1 MTIKY
6 PDIVQQSFYSMLIS
20 LNKVQ
25 EGPQKSLDELDSY
38 MILQSN
44 ICIFKDWLWPGIH
57 DSTIQWST
65 TGISCLRFFNRCFH
79 TDIENTSRTFMQQR
93 SIWERDWKLQT
104 ETSCTVSSPV
114 SSPAGIYNDWTCW
127 LRTLYF

>member
-6 PDIVQQSFYSMLIS
+6 PYILQQSFYSMLIS
-20 LNKVQ
+20 LNNVQ
-25 EGPQKSLDELDSY
+25 EGPQNSLDELDSY
-38 MILQSN
+38 LILQSN

-65 TGISCLRFFNRCFH
+65 AGIICLRFFNRCFH
-79 TDIENTSRTFMQQR
+79 TDIENTSRTSMQQW

-104 ETSCTVSSPV
+104 ETSCTVSSQ
-114 SSPAGIYNDWTCW
+114 SLSPAGIYNSLTRIPD
-127 LRTLYF
+127 R

>member
-6 PDIVQQSFYSMLIS
+6 PYILQQSFYSMLIS

-38 MILQSN
+38 LILQSN
-44 ICIFKDWLWPGIH
+44 ICIFKDWLWLGIH

-65 TGISCLRFFNRCFH
+65 TGIICLRLFNRCFH
-79 TDIENTSRTFMQQR
+79 TDIENTSRTFMQQW

-104 ETSCTVSSPV
+104 ETSCTVSSQ
-114 SSPAGIYNDWTCW
+114 SLSPAGIYNSLTRIPD
-127 LRTLYF
+127 R